1 MSKFRNRLVVWAS
14 GAVLAIALGMPGIA
28 AAQIKNTKHNLTSTG
43 PGSNV
48 NSQTGTD
55 QICVFCH
62 TPHGSETGVAA
73 PLWNKA
79 LPTTATSYKTYN
91 STSNGGAFDS
101 TNATST
107 IDGVILSV
115 GSVSLACLS
124 CHDGTQAMDNMVN
137 TPGSGSPTFVPG
149 WSGGNQSGGKLN
161 VSGLMSNLGIDLNN
175 DHPIGIQ
182 YCGGGVSGTAADGN
196 AVPASTIDC
205 KDDDFVKNIKNAKIG
220 GNQVF
225 WVERDGTDTKRGKA
239 DIILYT
245 RDFGTAGGGVGP
257 SVECGSCHDP
267 HAQQTDTNSVH
278 FMRVTTS
285 GSQICLAC
293 HVK

>member
-1 MSKFRNRLVVWAS
+1 MSRIRSGLIGWAS
-14 GAVLAIALGMPGIA
+14 GAVLALTLGMPGIA
-28 AAQIKNTKHNLTSTG
+28 AAGIANTKHNLTSAG
-43 PGSNV
+43 PGV
-48 NSQTGTD
+48 NKTTGTD

-62 TPHGSETGVAA
+62 TPHGSNLAVSA

-79 LPTTATSYKTYN
+79 LPASSYKTYN
-91 STSNGGAFDS
+91 STGDGGGSGVATTA
-101 TNATST
+101 TNS
-107 IDGVILSV
+107 IDGQILAV

-124 CHDGTQAMDNMVN
+124 CHDGSQAMDNMVN
-137 TPGSGSPTFVPG
+137 APGSGSTAIGTGG
-149 WSGGNQSGGKLN
+149 WSGANQATGAIKA
-161 VSGLMSNLGIDLNN
+161 GLFSNLGVDLNN

-182 YCGGGVSGTAADGN
+182 YCGGGVTGGATTSAAADATVSCN
-196 AVPASTIDC
+196 DA
-205 KDDDFVKNIKNAKIG
+205 DFVTTVKNAKING
-220 GNQVF
+220 QQVF
-225 WVERDGTDTKRGKA
+225 WVERDGTATKRGKE

-245 RDFGTAGGGVGP
+245 RDFTSALATP

-267 HAQQTDTNSVH
+267 HVETKGTDNVN